1 MEYNKETAKEEAK
14 PEEPETRKTGIEDK
28 PEPDEAEDFEVS
40 DGDMDTDDTKNYTP
54 GQVYKIQRPSLLSV
68 LCVLTFIGSGLS
80 AFSNAV
86 MWISLPALKDAV
98 LATDLYE
105 SYFALFP
112 EIEPQ
117 FMAMLE
123 VPSYFYLLSA
133 LAYIGSVT
141 GAVWMWRLQRKG
153 FHLYT
158 ISQCILILIS
168 MLMMPNAGVPWASVL
183 WTGVFVTLYATHL
196 KYMYPQKK

>member
-1 MEYNKETAKEEAK
+1 M
-14 PEEPETRKTGIEDK
+14 
-28 PEPDEAEDFEVS
+28 
-40 DGDMDTDDTKNYTP
+40 
-54 GQVYKIQRPSLLSV
+54 
-68 LCVLTFIGSGLS
+68 
-80 AFSNAV
+80 
-86 MWISLPALKDAV
+86 
-98 LATDLYE
+98 
-105 SYFALFP
+105 
-112 EIEPQ
+112 
-117 FMAMLE
+117 
-123 VPSYFYLLSA
+123 
-133 LAYIGSVT
+133 T